1 MSPDSPSLP
10 TTRRPGRPD
19 PQVIVLFGA
28 TGDLARRKLL
38 PGLFHLAA
46 AGLLPER
53 YRIVGT
59 ARSKRF
65 SEAGFKEYAHD
76 AVAEFATVQ
85 PTGDPWRGFED
96 ALSFAAADRSD
107 PAPLVSAVRA
117 AEKELGGR
125 PQQLVPP
132 ATSPGDFQPTNRG
145 LGGARPA
152 GGARGMILK
161 ALGPDLA
168 SAPAQN
174 DS

>member
-10 TTRRPGRPD
+10 TSRRPGRQD
-19 PQVIVLFGA
+19 PHVIVLFGV

-59 ARSKRF
+59 ARSRRF

-96 ALSFAAADRSD
+96 ALSFAAAERSD
-107 PAPLVSAVRA
+107 PAPPVSPVQA

-125 PQQLVPP
+125 PPRLFPP
-132 ATSPGDFQPTNRG
+132 APPPVAPQAPIRA
-145 LGGARPA
+145 LRPA
-152 GGARGMILK
+152 GL
-161 ALGPDLA
+161 
-168 SAPAQN
+168 
-174 DS
+174 

>member
-10 TTRRPGRPD
+10 TSRRPGRQD
-19 PQVIVLFGA
+19 PHVIVLFGV

-59 ARSKRF
+59 ARSRRF
-65 SEAGFKEYAHD
+65 SEAGFKEYARD

-96 ALSFAAADRSD
+96 ALSFAAAADRSD

-117 AEKELGGR
+117 AEREIGGR
-125 PQQLVPP
+125 PQRLFHLAIPP
-132 ATSPGDFQPTNRG
+132 A
-145 LGGARPA
+145 A
-152 GGARGMILK
+152 
-161 ALGPDLA
+161 
-168 SAPAQN
+168 
-174 DS
+174 

>member
-10 TTRRPGRPD
+10 TIRRPGRPD
-19 PQVIVLFGA
+19 PHVIVLFGV

-59 ARSKRF
+59 ARSRRF

-76 AVAEFATVQ
+76 AVAEFATVK
-85 PTGDPWRGFED
+85 PTGDAWRTFED

-107 PAPLVSAVRA
+107 PAPLVSAVQA
-117 AEKELGGR
+117 AEREIGGR
-125 PQQLVPP
+125 PPRLFHLAPPP
-132 ATSPGDFQPTNRG
+132 AALASTIRV
-145 LGGARPA
+145 LGGCRLAD
-152 GGARGMILK
+152 GARGLSEK
-161 ALGPDLA
+161 RLC
-168 SAPAQN
+168 
-174 DS
+174 

>member
-10 TTRRPGRPD
+10 TIRRPGRPD
-19 PQVIVLFGA
+19 PEVIVLFGV

-53 YRIVGT
+53 YRVVGT
-59 ARSKRF
+59 ARSRRF
-65 SEAGFKEYAHD
+65 SEAGFKEYARD

-117 AEKELGGR
+117 AERELGGR
-125 PQQLVPP
+125 PPRLVPHGSSP
-132 ATSPGDFQPTNRG
+132 AAFESTHRVPGGR
-145 LGGARPA
+145 R
-152 GGARGMILK
+152 
-161 ALGPDLA
+161 
-168 SAPAQN
+168 
-174 DS
+174 